1 MCVVCLCRTSD
12 FLVFRKN
19 RYNIINF
26 MPDNFIQ
33 GNSQRMRLWRR
44 LNRINSVV
52 FPTFMVPC
60 GSNLYFL
67 RSRQKHK
74 LNLLIVKFKDF
85 QIVIKV
91 SSFMSNHVYIWLC
104 THQIHYLTMHIW
116 LCTHQI
122 HYLTMHIWL
131 CTHQTYYFFINM
143 IMILKICLSL
153 KYEYYLILRV
163 KNI

>member
-1 MCVVCLCRTSD
+1 MLFVCVYIHRVLFVGPHIFST
-12 FLVFRKN
+12 FFGFRKK
-19 RYNIINF
+19 RYDIINF

-116 LCTHQI
+116 LCTHQ
-122 HYLTMHIWL
+122 
-131 CTHQTYYFFINM
+131 TYYFFINM